1 MSIRGFALS
10 QIGRSSV
17 TRSSMDRTGVSGL
30 CEVTFARCSRTSV
43 LSTLTRQRSFTAQT
57 HQPRAV
63 CRDMDVL
70 SSRHRLSASAASI
83 VSARWMALA
92 TLFVS

>member
-1 MSIRGFALS
+1 
-10 QIGRSSV
+10 
-17 TRSSMDRTGVSGL
+17 MDRTGVSGL

-43 LSTLTRQRSFTAQT
+43 LSTLTYQHESWTPT

-92 TLFVS
+92 TPFVS